1 MNDLYTG
8 SNFVTGMPAI
18 LEPVRAYNAAI
29 ARIRADGLPQ
39 EGAMENEVDMC
50 RFQMNTVCGGRK
62 FSITEKGHFGLVP
75 GNAEVGDKIFV
86 PLGSSVP
93 FVIREKEGQES
104 TFELVGDAY
113 VHGIMDG
120 EEMEKE
126 DVRVEEILLC

>member
-1 MNDLYTG
+1 
-8 SNFVTGMPAI
+8 
-18 LEPVRAYNAAI
+18 
-29 ARIRADGLPQ
+29 
-39 EGAMENEVDMC
+39 
-50 RFQMNTVCGGRK
+50 
-62 FSITEKGHFGLVP
+62 
-75 GNAEVGDKIFV
+75 
-86 PLGSSVP
+86 VP